1 MRAHLI
7 KPPREALF
15 LSGDIVQL
23 PNTIKLL
30 KLGRNKYSQKIIK
43 KPKVFLS
50 RADSICIRGNLSRKE
65 LVMAL
70 DIGGVSNQVLQRTT
84 NKAAQNTVARSD
96 DSAKS
101 EKTSK
106 TKDIHVSSSVQQ
118 AQTVATEST
127 GIDTAK
133 VDRIRAMIADGS
145 YQVNAESV
153 ADKLIKSETSLFF

>member
-1 MRAHLI
+1 
-7 KPPREALF
+7 
-15 LSGDIVQL
+15 
-23 PNTIKLL
+23 
-30 KLGRNKYSQKIIK
+30 
-43 KPKVFLS
+43 
-50 RADSICIRGNLSRKE
+50 
-65 LVMAL
+65 MAL

-84 NKAAQNTVARSD
+84 AKAAQNTVARSD

-133 VDRIRAMIADGS
+133 LDQIRTMIADCS
-145 YQVNAESV
+145 YQVNADSV
-153 ADKLIKSETSLFF
+153 ANKLIKSETSLFF